1 MREKINHIFCQ
12 IINSFMLAG
21 IIILFIGLYYWM
33 IEAGIPYQDPT
44 LEMQIKYAI
53 NMGIGEILLGKGFVI
68 AVCGG
73 IVRLL
78 FGLIQKKRN

>member
-1 MREKINHIFCQ
+1 M
-12 IINSFMLAG
+12 
-21 IIILFIGLYYWM
+21 YYWA

-44 LEMQIKYAI
+44 LEMQIKYAV
-53 NMGIGEILLGKGFVI
+53 NMGIGEILLEKGLVI

-78 FGLIQKKRN
+78 FGLLLKKRQKK